1 MEVFSRP
8 AGGDEDK
15 ENEDVIDGPWV
26 ITIDNFL
33 TDEECDFLIEAG
45 KQLGYERSVEV
56 KTSKDGKLG
65 EAYISEFRTS
75 SNAWCNG
82 YIISSDNSTESCKDS
97 LLVRNVKEKME
108 LFTSVPPA
116 NSEDLQ
122 LLNYDPGQFYKVH
135 HDYIAAHAPLQSGP
149 RILTMFLYLNDVEEG
164 GGTRFPELAP
174 HAKPLTVDPKKGKAL
189 LWPSILDENP
199 TMKDWWT
206 IHEALPVV
214 KGKKYAANAWLHLRD
229 YQNVKSQC
237 RN

>member
-1 MEVFSRP
+1 
-8 AGGDEDK
+8 
-15 ENEDVIDGPWV
+15 
-26 ITIDNFL
+26 
-33 TDEECDFLIEAG
+33 
-45 KQLGYERSVEV
+45 
-56 KTSKDGKLG
+56 
-65 EAYISEFRTS
+65 
-75 SNAWCNG
+75 
-82 YIISSDNSTESCKDS
+82 
-97 LLVRNVKEKME
+97 
-108 LFTSVPPA
+108 
-116 NSEDLQ
+116 
-122 LLNYDPGQFYKVH
+122 
-135 HDYIAAHAPLQSGP
+135 
-149 RILTMFLYLNDVEEG
+149 MFLYLNDVEEG